1 MRDYHIMARM
11 PIDIDGFTIVRRI
24 GTGARS
30 VIYMAVDETT
40 KQTIALKR
48 AVFENPEDLRIF
60 EQIETE
66 YYVARQLDHPY
77 LRRCYRLIRKR
88 RFMRTRE
95 LLLTMEFFDGQSL
108 EEQERLS
115 LGDVVLVFRMVATA
129 LNALHQKGFVHCDI
143 KPNNILFNKTGTIK
157 IIDFGQSCKIGHI
170 KKRIQGTPEYIAPE
184 QVRREHLSHRTD
196 VFNLGATMYWALT
209 GRHVPTLIQRT
220 NEFGLTVSEPPDFKA
235 PHEIY
240 KKIPVELSEM
250 IMQCVQDKPS
260 DRPGNMSEI
269 IARLDIMIR
278 DIFQSRLTA
287 NAAAGNPTIPQ
298 SG

>member
-1 MRDYHIMARM
+1 MAQSSV
-11 PIDIDGFTIVRRI
+11 DIDGFTIIRRI
-24 GTGARS
+24 GSGARS
-30 VIYMAVDETT
+30 VIYMAVDEMT

-48 AVFENPEDLRIF
+48 AVFEGPEDLRIF
-60 EQIETE
+60 EQIVTE
-66 YYVARQLDHPY
+66 YHVARQLDHPY
-77 LRRCYRLIRKR
+77 LRRCYRLVKKR
-88 RFMRTRE
+88 SFMRTRE
-95 LLLTMEFFDGQSL
+95 LLLTMELFDGQSL

-115 LGDVVLVFRMVATA
+115 LGDVLLVFRMVATA
-129 LNALHQKGFVHCDI
+129 LNAFHQKGFVHCDI
-143 KPNNILFNKTGTIK
+143 KPNNILFNNKAGTIK
-157 IIDFGQSCKIGHI
+157 IIDFGQSCKIGQI

-220 NEFGLTVSEPPDFKA
+220 NEYGLTVAEPPDFKS
-235 PHEIY
+235 PNEIY

-269 IARLDIMIR
+269 IAHLDIIIR
-278 DIFQSRLTA
+278 DIFQVRLTA
-287 NAAAGNPTIPQ
+287 NAAAGNPSIPQ